1 MINLTINNMP
11 ITAAEGTT
19 ILDAAKLANVN
30 IPTLCHMNFHDINM
44 INQSANCR
52 VCMVEVEGARTLAP
66 ACATAVTEGMVIH
79 TNSPRAVNARRA
91 IVELILS
98 DHPKDCLVCEKNLK
112 CELQA
117 LAATL
122 NIKEFTPEGK
132 RKSHPKDISNYSL
145 IRDPEKCILCRRCE
159 TMCNVVQTVGV
170 YSAINRGFET
180 VIGTAF
186 DAPISETECTY
197 CGQCVSVCPTGALVK
212 ADNTREVWKALNDPE
227 KLVVVQTAPAVR
239 VALGELFGLK
249 PGARVTGKMIAALRR
264 LGFDY
269 VMDTNFAADLT
280 VMEEAAE
287 LLQRIEN
294 SGRFPMLTSCCP
306 AWINFIEFQ
315 FPELLDIPS
324 TCRSPHEMF
333 GVVAKTYFAERVGVR
348 PEDMTVVSVMP
359 CLAKKYE
366 LHRPE
371 LEHHD
376 FANVDYVITTTE
388 LAEMIK
394 EAAISF
400 GSLPD
405 EAFDS
410 LMGES
415 SGAAAIFG
423 STGGVIEATVRTA
436 YERYTNKKLDKIEFS
451 QLRGMEG
458 LREASVDF
466 SGTRLNIAIAHGLGN
481 TRRLLE
487 DIRDGKSE
495 YHAIEIMACPGGCI
509 GGGGQPSYPGKIAGI
524 LKKRQLALYEED
536 AENPIRCAHENKEV
550 LKLYEEFLG
559 EPFGEK
565 AHKLLHTRYF
575 DRSRAL

>member
-11 ITAAEGTT
+11 VSAAEGTT
-19 ILDAAKLANVN
+19 ILDAAKLVDVN
-30 IPTLCHMNFHDINM
+30 IPTLCHMDLHDINM

-52 VCMVEVEGARTLAP
+52 VCMVEVEGARTLVP
-66 ACATAVTEGMVIH
+66 ACATSVTEGMNVH

-112 CELQA
+112 CELQE

-122 NIKEFTPEGK
+122 NIKEFTPRGK
-132 RKSHPKDISNYSL
+132 RRIHPKDVSNFSL

-159 TMCNVVQTVGV
+159 TMCNSVQTVGV

-186 DAPISETECTY
+186 EEPISETECTY
-197 CGQCVSVCPTGALVK
+197 CGQCVSVCPTAALDKV
-212 ADNTREVWKALNDPE
+212 DNTQQVWKVLNDP
-227 KLVVVQTAPAVR
+227 KKIVIVQTAPAVR
-239 VALGELFGLK
+239 VALGEHFDMK
-249 PGARVTGKMIAALRR
+249 PGSRVTGKMVSALKR

-287 LLQRIEN
+287 LLHRIKN
-294 SGRFPMLTSCCP
+294 GGRLPILTSCCP

-324 TCRSPHEMF
+324 SCRSPHEMF
-333 GVVAKTYFAERVGVR
+333 GVVAKTYFAEQINAH
-348 PEDMTVVSVMP
+348 PKNITVVSVMP

-366 LHRPE
+366 IHRPE
-371 LEHHD
+371 LEHYD
-376 FANVDYVITTTE
+376 LANVDYVITTTG

-400 GSLPD
+400 ENLPD
-405 EAFDS
+405 EEFDS
-410 LMGES
+410 VMGES

-436 YERYTNKKLDKIEFS
+436 YEWYTNKKLGKVEFEK
-451 QLRGMEG
+451 LRGLKG
-458 LREASVDF
+458 LREATVDF
-466 SGTRLNIAIAHGLGN
+466 DGTKLKIAIAHGLGN
-481 TRRLLE
+481 ARKLLE
-487 DIRDGKSE
+487 DIRDEKSQ

-509 GGGGQPSYPGKIAGI
+509 GGGGQPAHTGDKIKV
-524 LKKRQLALYEED
+524 LKKRQLALYDED
-536 AENPIRCAHENKEV
+536 SENTIRCSHDNKEV
-550 LKLYEEFLG
+550 LKLYEDYLG

-565 AHKLLHTRYF
+565 AHKLLHTKYF
-575 DRSRAL
+575 DKSL